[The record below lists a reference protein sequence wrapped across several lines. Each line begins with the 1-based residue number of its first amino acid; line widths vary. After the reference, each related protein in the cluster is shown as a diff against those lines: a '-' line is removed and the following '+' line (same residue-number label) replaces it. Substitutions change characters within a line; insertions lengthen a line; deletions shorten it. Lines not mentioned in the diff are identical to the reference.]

1 MKISN
6 TIILQKDVTESYQNT
21 EPTPA
26 VKGKKIWLSF
36 KNSNKL
42 GRNNNKKKKK
52 RSKTS

>member
-42 GRNNNKKKKK
+42 GRNNNKKKK